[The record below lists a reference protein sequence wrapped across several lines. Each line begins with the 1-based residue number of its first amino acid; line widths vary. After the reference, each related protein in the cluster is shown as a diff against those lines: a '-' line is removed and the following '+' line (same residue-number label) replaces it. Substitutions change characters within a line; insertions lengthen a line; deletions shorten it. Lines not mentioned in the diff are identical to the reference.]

1 MHLLKD
7 ANLIKTLALPA
18 AGATAVTEAFD
29 LMQGPYQESEFDVEV
44 SFPALPSLADTK
56 SATATLEDSADGVT
70 FAAIAALAA
79 FKVTGAGGAGSA
91 LAVRKLR
98 IPSDTRQYLR
108 ANVAVDAAGG
118 NNTALKFSL
127 ALVF

>member
-18 AGATAVTEAFD
+18 AGAVAHTDILD
-29 LMQGPYQESEFDVEV
+29 LMQGPYQEPHFEVEL
-44 SFPALPSLADTK
+44 SFPALPSLADGK
-56 SATATLEDSADGVT
+56 SATATLEDSADGVN
-70 FAAIAALAA
+70 FNAVAALEPLV
-79 FKVTGAGGAGSA
+79 VTGAGGNGSA
-91 LAVRKLR
+91 LAVRKVR

-108 ANVAVDAAGG
+108 ASVAVDAAGG
-118 NNTALKFSL
+118 DNTAAKLSV

>member
-18 AGATAVTEAFD
+18 AGATAHTEVLD
-29 LMQGPYQESEFDVEV
+29 LMQGPYQEPHFEVEV
-44 SFPALPSLADTK
+44 SLPALPSLADGK
-56 SATATLEDSADGVT
+56 SATATLEDSADGVN
-70 FAAIAALAA
+70 FNAVAALEPLV
-79 FKVTGAGGAGSA
+79 VTGAGGNGSP

-108 ANVAVDAAGG
+108 AAVVVEADGG
-118 NNTALKFSL
+118 DNTAQKFSV

>member
-7 ANLIKTLALPA
+7 ANLIKTLSLPA
-18 AGATAVTEAFD
+18 AGASAQTEAID
-29 LMQGPYQESEFDVEV
+29 LLQGPSQEPHFEVEM

-56 SATATLEDSADGVT
+56 SATATLEDSADGIT

-79 FKVTGAGGAGSA
+79 FKVTGAGGIGSA
-91 LAVRKLR
+91 LATRKVRL
-98 IPSDTRQYLR
+98 PSDTRQFLR
-108 ANVAVDAAGG
+108 ASVAVDAAGG
-118 NNTALKFSL
+118 SNTAQKFTL